1 MFPTGFLWGGAVAA
15 NQCEGAY
22 DVDGKG
28 LSIQDVMPRG
38 IYSPPT
44 DAPTPDN
51 LKLAGIDFY
60 HRYEDD
66 IALFAE
72 MGFTVFR
79 MSIAWS
85 RIFPNG
91 DEEEPNEAGLA
102 FYDRVFDTCRR
113 HGIEPLVTLSHYETP
128 LHLARTYDGFLD
140 RRTVGFF
147 ARYAETVLRRYKD
160 KVKYWLT
167 FNEIN
172 AILHEPLLSAGVWT
186 PKDRLTLTDQMQA
199 IHHELVASALV
210 TKIAREINP
219 DFQIGCMV
227 VAQPAYPLTPSPD
240 DAIAA
245 MKADQKNLMFT
256 DVQVRGS
263 YPSYVTEWLRAEGV
277 EVVTEPG
284 DDEILMNTVDFISF
298 SYYWSTCVSAAQVG
312 ERNAFIEG
320 HSKNPYLAST
330 EWGWQV
336 DPQGLRYA
344 LNQFHGRYQKP
355 LFIAEN
361 GLGAKDV
368 LIDDGAG
375 GRTVADDY
383 RISYLRDHLREV
395 RAAIADGVDVMGY
408 TTWGCIDVV
417 SATTAQMSK
426 RYGFIYVDRD
436 DDGTGTLERHR
447 KQSFHWYRGVI
458 SSRGASLDD

>member
-1 MFPTGFLWGGAVAA
+1 MFPEGFLWGGAVAA

-22 DVDGKG
+22 DIDGKG

-51 LKLAGIDFY
+51 LKLTGIDFY

-91 DEEEPNEAGLA
+91 DEDEPNEAGLA
-102 FYDRVFDTCRR
+102 FYDHVFDACHR

-147 ARYAETVLRRYKD
+147 AHYAETVLRRYKD

-186 PKDRLTLTDQMQA
+186 PKERLTLTDQMQA

-210 TKIAREINP
+210 TKIAREISP

-245 MKADQKNLMFT
+245 MKADQQNLMFT
-256 DVQVRGS
+256 DVQVRGY
-263 YPSYVTEWLRAEGV
+263 YPSYVTEWLRREGV

-284 DDEILMNTVDFISF
+284 DDEILTNTVDFISF

-320 HSKNPYLAST
+320 HSKNPYLDST

-368 LIDDGAG
+368 LVDDGAG

-395 RAAIADGVDVMGY
+395 RAAIGDGVDVMGY

-458 SSRGASLDD
+458 ASRGASLDD

>member
-1 MFPTGFLWGGAVAA
+1 M
-15 NQCEGAY
+15 
-22 DVDGKG
+22 
-28 LSIQDVMPRG
+28 
-38 IYSPPT
+38 
-44 DAPTPDN
+44 
-51 LKLAGIDFY
+51 
-60 HRYEDD
+60 
-66 IALFAE
+66 
-72 MGFTVFR
+72 
-79 MSIAWS
+79 
-85 RIFPNG
+85 
-91 DEEEPNEAGLA
+91 
-102 FYDRVFDTCRR
+102 
-113 HGIEPLVTLSHYETP
+113 
-128 LHLARTYDGFLD
+128 
-140 RRTVGFF
+140 
-147 ARYAETVLRRYKD
+147 LRRYKD

-186 PKDRLTLTDQMQA
+186 PRDRLTLTDQMQA

-219 DFQIGCMV
+219 RFQIGCMV

-245 MKADQKNLMFT
+245 MKADQQNLMFT
-256 DVQVRGS
+256 DVQVRGY
-263 YPSYVTEWLRAEGV
+263 YPSYVTEWLRSEGV

-284 DDEILMNTVDFISF
+284 DDEILTNTVDFISF

-320 HSKNPYLAST
+320 HSQNPYLEST

-355 LFIAEN
+355 LFVAEN

-368 LIDDGAG
+368 LVDDGAG
-375 GRTVADDY
+375 GRTVADGY

-395 RAAIADGVDVMGY
+395 RAAIRDGVDVMGY

-436 DDGTGTLERHR
+436 DDGAGTLERHR

-458 SSRGASLDD
+458 ASRGASLDD